1 MSNNNKGEYLL
12 YTGEYYIISGAYHF
26 INVVNEILTYSASYS
41 DNIKG
46 YLHNKVLTKKATL
59 NELAHNNRQSI
70 HSHNGINNINNTNN
84 DVDEDGFVVIKM
96 RRPKKN
102 NQIHTIDTGAFD
114 PVIQQNANVVC
125 HHGSAA
131 STLLTHP
138 KHNESQHLEKK
149 EINDIVKQIIEKIV
163 KDVVEKLL

>member
-12 YTGEYYIISGAYHF
+12 YTGYTEYYIISGAYHF

-59 NELAHNNRQSI
+59 NELSHNNRQSI
-70 HSHNGINNINNTNN
+70 NNSNN

-102 NQIHTIDTGAFD
+102 NQINTVDAGAFD
-114 PVIQQNANVVC
+114 PAIQQNADVVC
-125 HHGSAA
+125 HNGSMA
-131 STLLTHP
+131 STLSTHP
-138 KHNESQHLEKK
+138 KHNESLHLENK
-149 EINDIVKQIIEKIV
+149 EINDINDIVNQIIEKIV
-163 KDVVEKLL
+163 KDVLEKLL